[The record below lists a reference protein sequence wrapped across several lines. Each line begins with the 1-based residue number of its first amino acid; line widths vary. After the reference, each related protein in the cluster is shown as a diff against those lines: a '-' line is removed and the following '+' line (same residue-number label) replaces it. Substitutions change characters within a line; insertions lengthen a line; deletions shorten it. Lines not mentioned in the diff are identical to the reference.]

1 MKLKNNKGFSGV
13 DVSVSLI
20 IIIIFVSVIVTL
32 LYNFSL
38 VSKKVER
45 QGEASYIIIQILE
58 KLKQE
63 NFDNVTD
70 NINVDEIIGKH
81 DGYNIEVKVKNY
93 EDDLSNTN
101 NQEET
106 LIKLVTVKV
115 EYKVGKNSE
124 KIEISTILVNTDE

>member
-1 MKLKNNKGFSGV
+1 M
-13 DVSVSLI
+13 
-20 IIIIFVSVIVTL
+20 
-32 LYNFSL
+32 YNFSL

-81 DGYNIEVKVKNY
+81 DGYNIEVEVKNQ
-93 EDDLSNTN
+93 EDILNDTN
-101 NQEET
+101 NPEKN
-106 LIKLVTVKV
+106 LVKLVTVKV
-115 EYKVGKNSE
+115 EYKVGKSVENM
-124 KIEISTILVNTDE
+124 EISTLLVNTNL